1 MDDAGLIEYRTR
13 DKEWHKNKRDSHPEL
28 RIKEKAYSK
37 AYYAQNKDRI
47 LEKKKL
53 HNKKKIII

>member
-28 RIKEKAYSK
+28 RIKEKVYE
-37 AYYAQNKDRI
+37 NR
-47 LEKKKL
+47 
-53 HNKKKIII
+53 KI